1 MITSTALD
9 CYDEYWQ
16 HFVNLQTDEA
26 THLYQYYKKQ
36 LQILTY
42 NQGKMLQLYPSVA
55 GGNID

>member
-42 NQGKMLQLYPSVA
+42 NQGKMLQLKALEPLL
-55 GGNID
+55 